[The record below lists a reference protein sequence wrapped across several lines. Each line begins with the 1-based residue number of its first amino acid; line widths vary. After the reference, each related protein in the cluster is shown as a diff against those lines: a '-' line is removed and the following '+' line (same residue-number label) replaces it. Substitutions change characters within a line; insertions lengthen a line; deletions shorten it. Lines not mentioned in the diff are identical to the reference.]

1 MDGYLKGSNEID
13 RSGTVENLGL
23 IVNTKKI
30 MRALILLVV
39 GLSLMFY
46 GIIGF
51 FADYVSTHQK
61 ISDTEIIERAKDLG
75 MVEPKEIILDGQ
87 EQSND

>member
-1 MDGYLKGSNEID
+1 MEQ
-13 RSGTVENLGL
+13 LGL

-30 MRALILLVV
+30 MRALIVLII

-46 GIIGF
+46 GIIGY
-51 FADYVSTHQK
+51 FADYVSTQQK
-61 ISDTEIIERAKDLG
+61 VSDTEIIERAKTLG
-75 MVEPKEIILDGQ
+75 LVEPREIIIDAQ